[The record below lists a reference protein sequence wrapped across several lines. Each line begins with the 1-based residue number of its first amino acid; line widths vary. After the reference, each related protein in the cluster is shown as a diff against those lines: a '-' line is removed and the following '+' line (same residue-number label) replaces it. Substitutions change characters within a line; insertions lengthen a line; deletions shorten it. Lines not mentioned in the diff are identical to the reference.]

1 MHMDKFQKQPSRVVL
16 RKRCSQNMQQI
27 YGGTPMWKCD
37 FNKVAT
43 FYRAFI
49 VRSIMSFCVIS
60 CTYIVTYSHYTG
72 SIQTF
77 GNDKTPSIWLTT
89 RTITIMIISRRRSF
103 NAFRSWYSIRCNS
116 FSPWSYFFP
125 EIMSDLNTAE
135 KQKIIIKKISPCF
148 HGILIFSCQKG
159 EISW

>member
-72 SIQTF
+72 SIYSF
-77 GNDKTPSIWLTT
+77 RNGNTPSIGLTT
-89 RTITIMIISRRRSF
+89 WTISIVIISRGWSF
-103 NAFRSWYSIRCNS
+103 NTLRPWYSIRFNP
-116 FSPWSYFFP
+116 FSPWSYFCP
-125 EIMSDLNTAE
+125 EIMSCLNKAE
-135 KQKIIIKKISPCF
+135 KQKK
-148 HGILIFSCQKG
+148 
-159 EISW
+159 